1 MPSGESPYRVMGEF
15 GGSVLSVLSVRGTG
29 SPSALLMTGNASET
43 NRWPPVTALVMTA
56 SLPACFFED
65 TSRCSQGSSTVP
77 RRKSKER
84 ISFEKGTS

>member
-1 MPSGESPYRVMGEF
+1 MSPI
-15 GGSVLSVLSVRGTG
+15 TG
-29 SPSALLMTGNASET
+29 SASET

-56 SLPACFFED
+56 SFPPCPFDD